1 MENIKAIAVYCGSKP
16 GASPVY
22 ASAARELGKQ
32 IAERNI
38 RLVFGGGRIGL
49 MGEVADQVLG
59 NGGEVTGVIPHFLND
74 LEVAHKDVTELITV
88 SSMHERKQ
96 IMFSRSDAFVI
107 LPGGLGTLDECMEI
121 ITWKQLQVHSRP
133 LVILD
138 VEGYWQSL
146 RVLFQ
151 DIVDGG
157 FAHPKALELFT
168 IVDRVDEV
176 FTAIA
181 AAPEPDP
188 VVLESHL

>member
-1 MENIKAIAVYCGSKP
+1 MDNIKAIAVYCGSKS

-22 ASAARELGKQ
+22 TATARELGVQ
-32 IAERNI
+32 LAERNI
-38 RLVFGGGRIGL
+38 RLVFGGGRIGI
-49 MGEVADQVLG
+49 MGEVANQVLE

-74 LEVAHKDVTELITV
+74 LEVAHNDVTELITV
-88 SSMHERKQ
+88 ESMHERKH
-96 IMFSRSDAFVI
+96 IMFNRSDAFVI

-133 LVILD
+133 IVILD
-138 VEGYWQSL
+138 VGGYWKSL

-157 FAHPKALELFT
+157 FAHPKALELFS
-168 IVDRVDEV
+168 IVDSVDGIFE
-176 FTAIA
+176 AIS